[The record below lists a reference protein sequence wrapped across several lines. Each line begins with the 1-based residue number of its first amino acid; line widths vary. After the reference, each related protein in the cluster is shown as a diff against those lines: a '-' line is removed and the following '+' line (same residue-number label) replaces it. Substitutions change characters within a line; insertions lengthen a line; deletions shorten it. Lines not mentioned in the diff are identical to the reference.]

1 MTPKSGETL
10 VKGPS
15 RWVCSNICAGHAR
28 EEPMSSQNLN
38 FTPTEMRAKNVEPKN
53 PTALLVTGPAEQQSP
68 LKNLVKLLLRILP
81 DGFAVTWWGWC
92 PQRTLKE
99 IENEKNRTKAMAVK
113 NALV

>member
-15 RWVCSNICAGHAR
+15 RWH
-28 EEPMSSQNLN
+28 
-38 FTPTEMRAKNVEPKN
+38 
-53 PTALLVTGPAEQQSP
+53 
-68 LKNLVKLLLRILP
+68 LLRILP

-99 IENEKNRTKAMAVK
+99 IENEKNRTKATAVK

>member
-1 MTPKSGETL
+1 MTPISGETHIE
-10 VKGPS
+10 GPS
-15 RWVCSNICAGHAR
+15 RWVCSHICAGHAR
-28 EEPMSSQNLN
+28 EEPMSSECQN

-68 LKNLVKLLLRILP
+68 FQNLVKLLLRILP
-81 DGFAVTWWGWC
+81 DGIAVTWWGWC

-99 IENEKNRTKAMAVK
+99 IENEKNCTNATAAK